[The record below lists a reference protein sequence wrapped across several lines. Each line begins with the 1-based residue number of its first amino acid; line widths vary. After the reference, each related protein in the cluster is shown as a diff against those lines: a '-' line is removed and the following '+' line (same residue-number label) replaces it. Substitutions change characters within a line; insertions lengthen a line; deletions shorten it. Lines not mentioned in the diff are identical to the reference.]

1 MQHIITKNT
10 LFKVYLE
17 DGTEDVISANELLN
31 ILANTLDNSRYKEY
45 DDKLSDLQSDITNL
59 QLHLETLEAT
69 LCKVKSTAQ
78 VALSQSLK

>member
-10 LFKVYLE
+10 LFKVCLE

-69 LCKVKSTAQ
+69 LCKVQSTAQ
-78 VALSQSLK
+78 VVLSQSLK